1 MKIFLM
7 LKKTIG
13 AVQVLCVICYM
24 TLHTKAELLDLFK
37 EYESISLE
45 EVKIVV
51 PLRGTDRYFEVL
63 AKKRKNRI

>member
-1 MKIFLM
+1 MGNVMHPNCTIFSTER
-7 LKKTIG
+7 K
-13 AVQVLCVICYM
+13 LCL